1 VAARPKNGWLLGRA
15 IVDIC
20 VKLLEVPRRTVM
32 VEFTPHP
39 GEEILRDGNWTADW
53 TPAEAVT
60 G

>member
-1 VAARPKNGWLLGRA
+1 
-15 IVDIC
+15 
-20 VKLLEVPRRTVM
+20 M

-53 TPAEAVT
+53 TPAEVVA